1 VTCIAGF
8 IVVSFKLQKLNRR
21 ICASGITIKMR
32 LIRTLLVL
40 LISLSVCSPDQ
51 SFAQV
56 SEQSKTFDSLLTLEE
71 KQYLANLD
79 TLTVCSVAQAVGSNA
94 SIDLIRMLTAKTG
107 IKVDASA
114 PLAWEQGVQ
123 GLASGTCDILPWA
136 TDTLERRKTMNF
148 TQPYARLVRVIVTRI
163 EQPYISNIKY
173 YLDKVYV
180 TEKNNHVVEQLK
192 KQFPN
197 LITVRVEHTIQGLQ
211 LVAEG
216 KAFASIASLYS
227 VGNLFNRPEANELKI
242 AGQLPAEF
250 DDVVSLAT
258 RKSDAILASILN
270 KAVETTEHRAVTDFL
285 NRSAV
290 FISGNETDYRKY
302 WFVGLSMLLVV
313 IGLLGWIKYLRG
325 LNTRLA
331 RIQTKLKQKT
341 KELERL
347 SITDSLTNTYNRH
360 KLDSD
365 INKEIARANRYSN
378 QLSLIMLDID
388 FFKDIND
395 EFGHVAGDEILVAF
409 AKLLRENLRDNDVLG
424 RWGGEEF
431 LIICSGIGVSSAAS
445 AAEKLRKIIDLHD
458 FSPAQGITASF
469 GVTEWKTS
477 DTKESL
483 VLKADKALY
492 QAKREGR
499 NRVCVELNN
508 C

>member
-1 VTCIAGF
+1 M
-8 IVVSFKLQKLNRR
+8 R
-21 ICASGITIKMR
+21 I
-32 LIRTLLVL
+32 IRTLSVL
-40 LISLSVCSPDQ
+40 LLCLSSNLIAQEREELQP
-51 SFAQV
+51 FA
-56 SEQSKTFDSLLTLEE
+56 SLLTATE
-71 KQYLANLD
+71 KQYIENIGS
-79 TLTVCSVAQAVGSNA
+79 LTVCSVAQAVGSNA
-94 SIDLIRMLTAKTG
+94 SIDLVKMLTGQTNL
-107 IKVDASA
+107 KVVASK
-114 PLAWEQGVQ
+114 PLAWEEGVK
-123 GLASGTCDILPWA
+123 GLAEGKCDILPWA
-136 TDTLERRKTMNF
+136 TETLERQKTMSF
-148 TQPYARLVRVIVTRI
+148 TQPYARLVRVLVTRI
-163 EQPYISNIKY
+163 EQPYISSITH
-173 YLDKVYV
+173 YLDKVYA

-192 KQFPN
+192 QQYPN

-258 RKSDAILASILN
+258 RKSDTTLASILN
-270 KAVETTEHRAVTDFL
+270 KAVKTTDQRAVTDFL

-290 FISGNETDYRKY
+290 FIGGQETDYKKY
-302 WFVGLSMLLVV
+302 WFVGVSMLLVV
-313 IGLLGWIKYLRG
+313 MGLLWWIKYLRG

-331 RIQTKLKQKT
+331 RIQTKLRQKS
-341 KELERL
+341 KELEKL
-347 SITDSLTNTYNRH
+347 SVTDALTNTYNRH

-365 INKEIARANRYSN
+365 LNKEIARADRYAN

-388 FFKDIND
+388 FFKGIND
-395 EFGHVAGDEILVAF
+395 EFGHIAGDEILVAF

-431 LIICSGIGVSSAAS
+431 LIICSGIGATSTVSL
-445 AAEKLRKIIDLHD
+445 AEKLRKLIDLHD

-469 GVTEWKTS
+469 GVTEWKPS

-499 NRVCVELNN
+499 NRVCVELNS
-508 C
+508 

>member
-1 VTCIAGF
+1 M
-8 IVVSFKLQKLNRR
+8 R
-21 ICASGITIKMR
+21 TIKVFPVF
-32 LIRTLLVL
+32 LLCFSMFS
-40 LISLSVCSPDQ
+40 I
-51 SFAQV
+51 AQV
-56 SEQSKTFDSLLTLEE
+56 NQQVKYSPPELDPQEINYLSKL
-71 KQYLANLD
+71 K
-79 TLTVCSVAQAVGSNA
+79 TLTVCNAVQAVGTDA
-94 SIDLIRMLTAKTG
+94 SIDLVRLITEKYG
-107 IKVDASA
+107 IELVATK
-114 PLAWEQGVQ
+114 PLAWDEAVK
-123 GLASGTCDILPWA
+123 GLKDNRCDILPWA
-136 TDTLERRKTMNF
+136 TDTPSRREIMNF
-148 TQPYARLVRVIVTRI
+148 TQPYARLVRVLVARV
-163 EQPYISNIKY
+163 EQPFISSIKDY
-173 YLDKVYV
+173 SNEVFV
-180 TEKNNHVVEQLK
+180 TEKNNHVVVQLK
-192 KQFPN
+192 EKYPE
-197 LITVRVEHTIQGLQ
+197 LLTVRVEHTMDGFQ
-211 LVAEG
+211 LVADK

-227 VGNLFNRPEANELKI
+227 VGNLFNRPEVSKLKI
-242 AGQLPAEF
+242 AGQLPPEF

-258 RKSDAILASILN
+258 RKTDIILAGILEKAVASTSSREITRFLN
-270 KAVETTEHRAVTDFL
+270 KK
-285 NRSAV
+285 AV
-290 FISGNETDYRKY
+290 FTQVNEIDYSKY
-302 WFVGLSMLLVV
+302 WFVGLSMLVVV
-313 IGLLGWIKYLRG
+313 IGLLWWIKYLRG
-325 LNTRLA
+325 LNIRLA

>member
-1 VTCIAGF
+1 
-8 IVVSFKLQKLNRR
+8 
-21 ICASGITIKMR
+21 MR
-32 LIRTLLVL
+32 LIRTLSVL
-40 LISLSVCSPDQ
+40 LISLSTCLSAQELKQ
-51 SFAQV
+51 S
-56 SEQSKTFDSLLTLEE
+56 SNFDSILTSDERQFLE
-71 KQYLANLD
+71 NID
-79 TLTVCSVAQAVGSNA
+79 TLTVCSVAQAAGSNA
-94 SIDLIRMLTAKTG
+94 SIELVKMLTAKTG
-107 IKVDASA
+107 IQVTASK
-114 PLAWEQGVQ
+114 PLAWEEGVR
-123 GLASGTCDILPWA
+123 GLAEGKCDILPWA

-148 TQPYARLVRVIVTRI
+148 THPYARLVRVIVTRI
-163 EQPYISNIKY
+163 EQPYISSINN
-173 YLDKVYV
+173 YLDKAYV
-180 TEKNNHVVEQLK
+180 TEKNNHVVDQLK
-192 KQFPN
+192 QQYPD

-211 LVAEG
+211 LVADG

-258 RKSDAILASILN
+258 RKTDIILTSVLN
-270 KAVETTEHRAVTDFL
+270 KAVASAEPRAVTDFL
-285 NRSAV
+285 NRNAV
-290 FISGNETDYRKY
+290 FSRSSETDHSKN
-302 WFVGLSMLLVV
+302 WVIGLSMLLVV
-313 IGLLGWIKYLRG
+313 IGLLWWIKYLRG

-331 RIQTKLKQKT
+331 KIQTKLKQKT

-347 SITDSLTNTYNRH
+347 SITDALTNTYNRH

-365 INKEIARANRYSN
+365 LNKEVARANRYSN

-395 EFGHVAGDEILVAF
+395 EFGHVAGDDILVAF
-409 AKLLRENLRDNDVLG
+409 ATLLRENLRDNDVLG

-431 LIICSGIGVSSAAS
+431 LVICSGIGANSAAS

-458 FSPAQGITASF
+458 FTPAQGITASF
-469 GVTEWKTS
+469 GITEWKPS

-508 C
+508 